1 MSYNLLRT
9 CFVQGTRP
17 TTSTARIPV
26 AASLHTTAP
35 THAESARR
43 RHARLTRQT
52 NLEKRAK
59 IQERTAAER
68 PHVVLGTRPGD
79 EAKWTQC
86 DLARVLVKPEE
97 LAPIPLG
104 ATPAEGHEVLHTLE
118 SLGGGPVTIP
128 KTFAYGITGSEKRLL
143 FEHLPYGDAE
153 TRLRKE
159 QSGYQNMGTVELEKA
174 MKRNIEASVVQA
186 NMLARVVDLSNANK
200 GGIMFE
206 NRRRVIKEF
215 SDGGKENDTGR
226 PEVQAALLTIQIRN
240 LWEHLT
246 KFKRDV
252 GNRRSLRKLVHQRA
266 KILRYLKGYDRDRY
280 EKVLERLG
288 LEPKSVEGELVV

>member
-35 THAESARR
+35 AHAESARR
-43 RHARLTRQT
+43 RQARLTRQA
-52 NLEKRAK
+52 NLEKRVK
-59 IQERTAAER
+59 IEERAAAER

-97 LAPIPLG
+97 LAPIPLD
-104 ATPAEGHEVLHTLE
+104 AAPVEGHEVLHTLE
-118 SLGGGPVTIP
+118 SVGGGPVTLP
-128 KTFAYGITGSEKRLL
+128 KTFAYGITEPEKRLL
-143 FEHLPYGDAE
+143 FEHLPVGNAE
-153 TRLRKE
+153 TRSR
-159 QSGYQNMGTVELEKA
+159 VEHAKYPMDTFDFAGA
-174 MKRNIEASVVQA
+174 MKRNISTSVVQA
-186 NMLARVVDLSNANK
+186 NMLARIVDLSNANK
-200 GGIMFE
+200 GGIMYE

-252 GNRRSLRKLVHQRA
+252 GNRRSLRKLVHKRA
-266 KILRYLKGYDRDRY
+266 KILRYLKSYDRDRY
-280 EKVLERLG
+280 DRVLERLG
-288 LEPKSVEGELVV
+288 LEPESVEGELVV